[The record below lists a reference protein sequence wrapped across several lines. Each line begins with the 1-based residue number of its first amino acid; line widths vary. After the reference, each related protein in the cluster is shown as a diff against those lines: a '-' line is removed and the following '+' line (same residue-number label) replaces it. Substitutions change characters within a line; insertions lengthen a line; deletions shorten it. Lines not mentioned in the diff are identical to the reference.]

1 MSLTASPP
9 RTLRSTIDDLK
20 GDTTA
25 IIEEI
30 ARAGREFDLEAHE
43 RLCDALSEYPPL
55 GLFRKCIIETARWG
69 GFVED
74 PSWPSGASEF
84 FITES
89 PRITER
95 YFSGFHRNSNPIDYL
110 STWRRI
116 LDNPSIPEPPNET
129 TSLHEVVDFLGLAEA
144 ALRNLDWERQ
154 RSWLGAW
161 TFYGAFKIF
170 LLHERRLWSE
180 PLLNSITMPMGG
192 GKSHQSSFEGGWRYL
207 AALGI
212 LKPLP
217 PRERKV
223 PRELQKTFRFREE
236 MALTNQ
242 AHAGAASIAARVHS
256 SALHI
261 NSGLYLLGSE

>member
-1 MSLTASPP
+1 MSPKTTPP
-9 RTLRSTIDDLK
+9 TLRSTLEGLK
-20 GDTTA
+20 GDA
-25 IIEEI
+25 NAVIKVI
-30 ARAGREFDLEAHE
+30 AQAGFEFDLQAHE
-43 RLCDALSEYPPL
+43 RLRDALAEYPPL
-55 GLFRKCIIETARWG
+55 DLFRKCIIETARWG

-74 PSWPSGASEF
+74 PSWPSGATEF
-84 FITES
+84 LATES

-95 YFSGFHRNSNPIDYL
+95 YFQGYHRNSNPIDYL

-116 LDNPSIPEPPNET
+116 FDNPSLPEPPHET

-144 ALRNLDWERQ
+144 TLHSLAWERQ

-161 TFYGAFKIF
+161 TFFGAFKIF

-207 AALGI
+207 TDLGI
-212 LKPLP
+212 LEPLP
-217 PRERKV
+217 PRQKKV
-223 PRELQKTFRFREE
+223 PKQLQKTFRFREE

-242 AHAGAASIAARVHS
+242 AHAGVASIASRVHS